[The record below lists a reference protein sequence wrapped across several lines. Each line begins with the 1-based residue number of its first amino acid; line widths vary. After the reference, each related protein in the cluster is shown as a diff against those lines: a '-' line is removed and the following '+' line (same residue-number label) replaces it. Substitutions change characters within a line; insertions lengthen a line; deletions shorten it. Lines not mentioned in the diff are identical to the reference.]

1 MEKIGKYKILEI
13 LGKGGMGIVYKAQD
27 PDIDRVVAI
36 KTIRFD
42 LVQEGT
48 LRDELMGR
56 FMREARAAGK
66 LSHSNIVTIYDVG
79 REEDLTYI
87 VMQFIKGQSL
97 EGLICSQKKLT
108 PREIFELLEP
118 ICSALDYAHKRG
130 IVHRD
135 IKPANIILDESGK
148 PFILDFG
155 VARIETSTITQTGSV
170 VGTPSY
176 MSPEQIMGK
185 TVDSRSDVFS
195 LGVILYELLTGQ
207 RPFVGE
213 NISTIV
219 YKIVN
224 EDPPHL
230 HDIKKDIPEEYEQV
244 IERALAKKPEHR
256 SQTCTEMI
264 QNFKDPSGAAGQTIV
279 MDTAEEALGA
289 YGRKKKRGWV
299 FALVFMALL
308 ILGGGGYWYFVLK
321 PQQASASSPEPQ
333 TVAAQ
338 EQATSALPGMSE
350 PTPRNPTEEK
360 LSQIKER
367 FESED
372 FEGTVKLA
380 EEILAVD
387 PENSDAQ
394 DYLGRAKAKLLEV
407 EIAPILQSG
416 IESYNRGKHAECVQ
430 TMERILKLDA
440 NHKEAQQYLYLA
452 DTTLSKKDVLG
463 LVEQHRQAEER
474 KDLLAILNH
483 VGSAA
488 LSNQLQGEYK
498 LLFNGYD
505 DIQSVVSN
513 TSVQFSSRWNAT
525 VKFSHLLA
533 AVYKRDGK
541 KKVVFEG
548 LKNWSLRKQGG
559 TWKITKMQ

>member
-42 LVQEGT
+42 IVQEGT

-66 LSHSNIVTIYDVG
+66 LSHNNIVTIYDVG
-79 REEDLTYI
+79 REGDLTYI

-97 EGLICSQKKLT
+97 ESLICSQEKLT
-108 PREIFELLEP
+108 PRKIVELMEP
-118 ICSALDYAHKRG
+118 VCHALDYAHKHG

-135 IKPANIILDESGK
+135 IKPANILLDESGK

-155 VARIETSTITQTGSV
+155 VARIETSNMTQTGSV

-207 RPFVGE
+207 RPFMGE

-224 EDPPHL
+224 EEPPHL
-230 HDIKKDIPEEYEQV
+230 HDIKKDIPEDYEQV
-244 IERALAKKPEHR
+244 IERALAKDPAQR
-256 SQTCTEMI
+256 FQTCTEMI
-264 QNFKDPSGAAGQTIV
+264 QSFKNPPGAATQTIV
-279 MDTAEEALGA
+279 MDVTSGTLGA
-289 YGRKKKRGWV
+289 YGKKKKRGWV
-299 FALVFMALL
+299 YAVVFLLFL

-321 PQQASASSPEPQ
+321 PQQAAASSLDSKTVAGQEEAGSAFPEITEPEP
-333 TVAAQ
+333 
-338 EQATSALPGMSE
+338 PD
-350 PTPRNPTEEK
+350 PTEEK
-360 LSQIKER
+360 LSQVEEMFGR
-367 FESED
+367 ED
-372 FEGTVKLA
+372 FEGAFNLA
-380 EEILAVD
+380 GEVLAAD
-387 PENSDAQ
+387 PENPDAR
-394 DYLGRAKAKLLEV
+394 DYLKRAKARLLEA

-416 IESYNRGKHAECVQ
+416 IESYNRGNHAACVQ
-430 TMERILKLDA
+430 AMERVLKLDS
-440 NHKEAQQYLYLA
+440 NHKEAQKYLYLA
-452 DTTLSKKDVLG
+452 DTALSEKDILG
-463 LVEQHRQAEER
+463 LVERHRQAVQR
-474 KDLLAILNH
+474 KDLLAVLNH
-483 VGSAA
+483 IGPSS
-488 LSNQLQGEYK
+488 LTDQLQGEYR

-505 DIQSVVSN
+505 DIRSVVSN
-513 TSVQFSSRWNAT
+513 AAVTFANRWNAT
-525 VKFSHLLA
+525 VKFSHLLT

-541 KKVVFEG
+541 KKIVFEG
-548 LKNWSLRKQGG
+548 LKDWSLRKQGG
-559 TWKITKMQ
+559 TWKIIRIQ